1 VKKYLYLYLLYFS
14 AISLLFAP
22 DQPQKNYFFKVN
34 YMKSLKVIFTTTIL
48 TLSLMFSGL
57 LSAQEILNTGNIY
70 VGGVGYFSDTDR
82 NIDDD
87 LGVVL
92 GGDADLDFY
101 RVGLNYHFNQIN
113 GWRLTWHL
121 ALAMSTLKQL
131 VLSMTKPN
139 IPLMLVSASNAC

>member
-1 VKKYLYLYLLYFS
+1 
-14 AISLLFAP
+14 
-22 DQPQKNYFFKVN
+22 
-34 YMKSLKVIFTTTIL
+34 
-48 TLSLMFSGL
+48 MFSGL

-92 GGDADLDFY
+92 GGELPLSERWSVSSDYYMIGSDVKFIGGDADLDFY